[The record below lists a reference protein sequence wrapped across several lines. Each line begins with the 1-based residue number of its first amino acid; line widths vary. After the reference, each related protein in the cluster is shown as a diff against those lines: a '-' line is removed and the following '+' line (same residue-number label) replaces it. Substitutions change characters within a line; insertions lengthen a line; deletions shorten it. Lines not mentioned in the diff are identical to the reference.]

1 MDLRRMRKTDLRQ
14 TFIGMNAKCYIKKN
28 QGTTHDLLNT
38 IPTVKH
44 DATAFYEDAFY
55 CQGLED

>member
-1 MDLRRMRKTDLRQ
+1 MRKTDLRQ